1 MRRTLRLL
9 HTSDVHIGEGSR
21 ADLRLRGL
29 RRVVDVALDR
39 GVDALLIA
47 GDLFDESRVPDEQ
60 IDEAMAELARLD
72 IPTVVTCGNHDALGS
87 PTIYDRVALSDA
99 GTHIRFA
106 AEPEGEYFVFEGIDL
121 AVWSRSMVV
130 HDPDNLPLDGYA
142 PHPGDH
148 WRVVLAHGH
157 HVDDATDESHRSS
170 RISAADIAALECDFV
185 ALGHWHRF
193 FDASTGNVPAF
204 YSGSPSESGGS
215 FASANHITLS
225 VEHGAVVDRIP
236 LGDPP

>member
-1 MRRTLRLL
+1 
-9 HTSDVHIGEGSR
+9 
-21 ADLRLRGL
+21 
-29 RRVVDVALDR
+29 
-39 GVDALLIA
+39 
-47 GDLFDESRVPDEQ
+47 
-60 IDEAMAELARLD
+60 
-72 IPTVVTCGNHDALGS
+72 
-87 PTIYDRVALSDA
+87 
-99 GTHIRFA
+99 
-106 AEPEGEYFVFEGIDL
+106 
-121 AVWSRSMVV
+121 MVV

-204 YSGSPSESGGS
+204 YSGSPSESV
-215 FASANHITLS
+215 ATTVVTAVWLSAKFTAA
-225 VEHGAVVDRIP
+225 VEPPPFEFMVGAQF
-236 LGDPP
+236 GME